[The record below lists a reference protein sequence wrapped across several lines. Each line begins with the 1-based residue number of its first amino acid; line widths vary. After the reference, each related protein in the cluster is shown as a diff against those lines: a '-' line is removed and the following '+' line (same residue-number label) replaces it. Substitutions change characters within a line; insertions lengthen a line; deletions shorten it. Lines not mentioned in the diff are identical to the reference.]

1 MSFLRLLGVFLIGLA
16 IFSCKNKTLHE
27 HHHGEANKHMHQKP
41 FDELVKQFED
51 PQRDVWQKP
60 DTVIKLL
67 GDLKGKKIMDIGSG
81 TGYFSFRLYDAGA
94 HVICGDVDDE
104 FLNYIR
110 KKIKDKNADTNRI
123 NTRKLKFDDPQL
135 KNEEVDRV
143 IIVNTYHHIENR
155 PAYFSKVF
163 QGLKTDGKLIVIDFK
178 KRELPEG
185 PPVKMKLTE
194 KEVESELKKAGFKTF
209 QTDTV
214 TLPYQYL
221 IIAGK

>member
-1 MSFLRLLGVFLIGLA
+1 MNLFRLLGIFILGFA
-16 IFSCKNKTLHE
+16 IFSCKNKSSHK
-27 HHHGEANKHMHQKP
+27 HHHGEANEHMHQKS

-51 PQRDVWQKP
+51 PQRDIWQKP

-81 TGYFSFRLYDAGA
+81 TGCFSFRLYDAGA

-123 NTRKLKFDDPQL
+123 STRKLQFDDPLLQ
-135 KNEEVDRV
+135 KEEVDRV

-155 PAYFSKVF
+155 PAYFSKVL

-194 KEVESELKKAGFKTF
+194 KEVENELKKAGFKTF
-209 QTDTV
+209 QTDTA

>member
-1 MSFLRLLGVFLIGLA
+1 MSLFRFLGIFILGFA
-16 IFSCKNKTLHE
+16 IFSCKNKSSHE
-27 HHHGEANKHMHQKP
+27 HHHGKANEYMHQKSL
-41 FDELVKQFED
+41 DDLVKEFED

-67 GDLKGKKIMDIGSG
+67 GDLKGKNIMDIGSG

-94 HVICGDVDDE
+94 HVICADVDDE

-123 NTRKLKFDDPQL
+123 STRKLQFDDPLLQ
-135 KNEEVDRV
+135 KEEVDRV

-178 KRELPEG
+178 KRELPKG

>member
-1 MSFLRLLGVFLIGLA
+1 MSLFRNWGIFIIILI
-16 IFSCKNKTLHE
+16 IFSCKNKSKHE
-27 HHHGEANKHMHQKP
+27 HHHGQANEHMHQKS

-81 TGYFSFRLYDAGA
+81 TGYFSFRLYNAGA
-94 HVICGDVDDE
+94 NVICGDVDDE
-104 FLNYIR
+104 FLTYIR
-110 KKIKDKNADTNRI
+110 KKIKEINADTNRI
-123 NTRKLKFDDPQL
+123 STRKLKYDNPVLQ
-135 KNEEVDRV
+135 KEEVDRV

-155 PAYFSKVF
+155 PRYFSKVF
-163 QGLKTDGKLIVIDFK
+163 QGLTPDGKLIVIDFK

-194 KEVESELKKAGFKTF
+194 KEVENELKKAGFNTF
-209 QTDTV
+209 QTDTT